1 MTPEPRPAHPA
12 YALNDLPW
20 SEVAARVATER
31 RLILPIGVCDQYG
44 PHLPLGAGTR
54 VVEALADDLSRE
66 FGVLRA
72 PVFPFGVN
80 VPAEADY
87 AGTAALR
94 AKTLHRALNE
104 VAAAWAAHG
113 FNEFIAITASPH
125 DPHVEAI
132 ATIRAPHARVRVVD
146 ALSVDLSQFVEGS
159 GGPEHGGEA
168 LTSILLHLHP
178 ERVRMEDARDFRMG
192 VDEFRRFTRGQLKR
206 LPAGCPGSVGEPT
219 RATAEKGRRM
229 YEHILQKIRHKVF
242 IAPPRDEEEG

>member
-1 MTPEPRPAHPA
+1 M
-12 YALNDLPW
+12 
-20 SEVAARVATER
+20 AARVTTER
-31 RLILPIGVCDQYG
+31 RLIVPIGVCDQYG

-54 VVEALADDLSRE
+54 VVEALSDDLARE

-87 AGTAALR
+87 AGTASLR

-104 VAAAWAAHG
+104 AMAAWSGNG
-113 FNEFIAITASPH
+113 FNEFVAITASPH
-125 DPHVEAI
+125 EPHVEAI
-132 ATIRAPHARVRVVD
+132 ATIRAAHARVRVVD
-146 ALSVDLSQFVEGS
+146 ALSVDLSQFLEGS
-159 GGPEHGGEA
+159 RGPEHGGEA
-168 LTSILLHLHP
+168 LTSILLYLHP
-178 ERVRMEDARDFRMG
+178 ERVRMDEARDFLM
-192 VDEFRRFTRGQLKR
+192 DTEEFRRFTRGQLPR

-242 IAPPRDEEEG
+242 IAPPRDDD

>member
-1 MTPEPRPAHPA
+1 MTRPERHPG
-12 YALNDLPW
+12 YALQDLPW
-20 SEVAARVATER
+20 TEVAAHVATER
-31 RLILPIGVCDQYG
+31 RLILPVGVCDQYG
-44 PHLPLGAGTR
+44 PHLPLGTGTL
-54 VVEALADDLSRE
+54 VVEALCDDLSRE

-125 DPHVEAI
+125 DPHVEAV
-132 ATIRAPHARVRVVD
+132 ATVQAPHARVRVVD
-146 ALSVDLSQFVEGS
+146 ALSVDLTQFLEGAR
-159 GGPEHGGEA
+159 GLEHGGEA

-178 ERVRMEDARDFRMG
+178 ERVRMDAARDFLMG
-192 VDEFRRFTRGQLKR
+192 TEEFRRFARGQMKR

-242 IAPPRDEEEG
+242 IAPPADDEA